1 MTHLATVGD
10 DLSLRARTEP
20 IATPSDVLAHLGRD
34 GAAWCGDDVAFVT
47 AGAAAEVR
55 ATDAVAVLE
64 RIEHEIAAGAPAV
77 APAGPVALG
86 ALPFSGAELGRL
98 VVPAVVVGVG
108 ADGRA
113 WRTEI
118 TATGAGARRASP
130 ELHATGRQPRRYTFR
145 AQPPVAIWEQ
155 QVRDAVARIRAGT
168 LAKVV
173 LARHL
178 ELDADEPFDVRAV
191 LEALRATQPGS
202 TVYADGG
209 FVGASP
215 ELLVRR
221 RGPVV
226 ESRPMAG
233 TVARGA
239 SRADDDRAAAA
250 LLSSSK
256 DADEHRLVVDAVIG
270 VLDGWCD
277 DVRADGPIAARF
289 ASVTHLAT
297 RVTGRL
303 RDEDKAT
310 ALDLALAL
318 HPTPAVAGTP
328 TPAALA
334 LLAEL
339 EARDRDR
346 YAGPVGWVHASGDGE
361 FAVALRCA
369 HLDGTAARL
378 TAGAGIVA
386 DSDPAAEWAETRA
399 KLEPMLQA
407 LVRV

>member
-1 MTHLATVGD
+1 MTHLATAA
-10 DLSLRARTEP
+10 SHRPLRARTEGIDAP
-20 IATPSDVLAHLGRD
+20 TDLLAHLGRD
-34 GAAWCGDDVAFVT
+34 GFAWCDDDVAFVT
-47 AGAAAEVR
+47 SGVAARVR
-55 ATDAVAVLE
+55 ATDVAATLE
-64 RIEHEIAAGAPAV
+64 RIEHHTGSSDGAASAPVGPIAV
-77 APAGPVALG
+77 G
-86 ALPFSGAELGRL
+86 ALPFADADRGGLF
-98 VVPAVVVGVG
+98 VPAVVVGTDR
-108 ADGRA
+108 AGRA

-118 TATGAGARRASP
+118 TGPGVSSVEPALHPAATRPTRF
-130 ELHATGRQPRRYTFR
+130 TFR
-145 AQPPVAIWEQ
+145 AQPPVAEWER
-155 QVRDAVARIRAGT
+155 QVRAAVERIRAGA

-178 ELDADEPFDVRAV
+178 ELDADLPFAVRAIVEV
-191 LEALRATQPGS
+191 LRRTQPGS
-202 TVYADGG
+202 TVYAHGG

-221 RGPVV
+221 RGHAV

-239 SRADDDRAAAA
+239 SRPDDDRAAAA
-250 LLSSSK
+250 LLESTK
-256 DADEHRLVVDAVIG
+256 DADEHRLVVDAVTG

-297 RVTGRL
+297 HVTGRL
-303 RDEDKAT
+303 RDATKAT

-334 LLAEL
+334 LLHEL
-339 EARDRDR
+339 EGRDRDR
-346 YAGPVGWVHASGDGE
+346 YAGPVGWVHANGDGE

-369 HLDGTAARL
+369 HLDGTHARL

-386 DSDPAAEWAETRA
+386 DSDPAAEWAETQA

-407 LVRV
+407 LVRG